1 MGGHEVL
8 RTYESSLVVSFY
20 VMDVKQSSTRLVK
33 LSIEYH
39 DENLGY
45 GSFSVDSASEYSWFA
60 IEILLTEICKFEDPV
75 QISST

>member
-45 GSFSVDSASEYSWFA
+45 GSFSVDSASEYS
-60 IEILLTEICKFEDPV
+60 
-75 QISST
+75 